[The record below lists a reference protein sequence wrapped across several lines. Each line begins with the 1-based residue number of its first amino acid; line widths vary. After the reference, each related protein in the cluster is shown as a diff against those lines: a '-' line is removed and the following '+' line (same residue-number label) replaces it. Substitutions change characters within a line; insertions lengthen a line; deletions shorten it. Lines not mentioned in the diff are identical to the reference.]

1 MADSIAAE
9 LRTEFGKGAARRARR
24 AKKIPAVLYGH
35 GTNPVHLNL
44 PSHEVFLVIKQS
56 ANAVLDIAFD
66 GKSELALVKS
76 VQKDVVSNDIE
87 HIDLLLVRRGEKV
100 TVDVA
105 VVTEG
110 ESAPGTIHAVELQSL
125 TVLAEATS
133 IPERIVVSVEGLE
146 EGTVVRVADLELPEG
161 TTTEVDPEAAVVLV
175 TVPRGEEEPEDE
187 AAEGEA
193 AAEESEEA

>member
-1 MADSIAAE
+1 
-9 LRTEFGKGAARRARR
+9 
-24 AKKIPAVLYGH
+24 
-35 GTNPVHLNL
+35 
-44 PSHEVFLVIKQS
+44 
-56 ANAVLDIAFD
+56 
-66 GKSELALVKS
+66 
-76 VQKDVVSNDIE
+76 
-87 HIDLLLVRRGEKV
+87 
-100 TVDVA
+100 A